1 MSLQKDL
8 LARCQKGYEAEVAK
22 ICQRWTSLFGED
34 AFEDAPTT
42 GFADW
47 VMDRLEASDLSGD
60 TKRQLVGDLLSLSAW
75 CGFGTSADV
84 YRRVGLLVRRNLYE
98 SVRHHSIV
106 HPEPQRPKI
115 HSMFAGQFLAPQHSP
130 TRGMVDYSLA
140 LLADP
145 EVERLDI
152 YHIGMPNPRIMDYMR
167 QKFSAAGD
175 RVNLLAVENLPQIL
189 GTVAARGSSI
199 VHFWCEHAVMPQ
211 ISFLA
216 AFRPTVMYTC
226 ADGPPY
232 QYADVYWF
240 FRDTP
245 YIASAWAEKGVPQT
259 FIANY
264 VSSPYGP
271 NSSDRW
277 AEVRR
282 SKAEFGLSPD
292 EVLLV
297 SVGNRLAIELNQAFV
312 GGVEAV
318 LRAHPNAIWLVIGP
332 LPDNILSAFRS
343 VLGRQFAHV
352 HYEPKLNALLGA
364 CDIFLNP
371 FRAGG
376 GDSANLAM
384 ANGCVVLTR
393 GDFGD
398 VGGITPLIH
407 HATDADGYFAKL
419 VELIQNPALRD
430 QWRALQTEHSE
441 LTSDQAAFTQSLR
454 KMSDLAWARYR
465 QRIGRPIEELFDIP
479 LPVDNGAQGH
489 ASPRAERQAGAGR

>member
-1 MSLQKDL
+1 MTLQSHL
-8 LARCQKGYEAEVAK
+8 MARCQTGYEAQVAK

-34 AFEDAPTT
+34 AFKDAPIT

-60 TKRQLVGDLLSLSAW
+60 TKRQLVGDLMSLSAW
-75 CGFGTSADV
+75 CGFETSADV
-84 YRRVGLLVRRNLYE
+84 YRRMGLLVRRALYE
-98 SVRHHSIV
+98 NVRGHSIV

-115 HSMFAGQFLAPQHSP
+115 HSLFAGQFIAPQHSP

-152 YHIGMPNPRIMDYMR
+152 YHIGMPNPHILDYMR

-175 RVNLLAVENLPQIL
+175 RVNLVPVETLPQIL

-240 FRDTP
+240 FRDSA
-245 YIASAWAEKGVPQT
+245 YIATAWANKGVPAP

-264 VSSPYGP
+264 VSSPYGA
-271 NSSDRW
+271 NSSERW
-277 AEVRR
+277 AQVRR
-282 SKAEFGLSPD
+282 SKTEFGLSAD
-292 EVLLV
+292 DLLLV
-297 SVGNRLAIELNQAFV
+297 SVGNRLAIEMDQAFV
-312 GGVEAV
+312 GGLETV
-318 LRAHPNAIWLVIGP
+318 LRNHPQAVWLVVGP
-332 LPDNILSAFRS
+332 LPDNFLSAFRG
-343 VLGRQFAHV
+343 VLGRQFVHV
-352 HYEPKLNALLGA
+352 PYERKLNELLSA

-398 VGGITPLIH
+398 VGGVTPSICHTL
-407 HATDADGYFAKL
+407 DADGYFAKL

-430 QWRALQTEHSE
+430 QWRVVQTEHSE
-441 LTSDQAAFTQSLR
+441 RTSDQAAFTQSLR
-454 KMSDLAWARYR
+454 QMSDLAWARYR
-465 QRIGRPIEELFDIP
+465 QRVGKPIEDLLDIP
-479 LPVDNGAQGH
+479 PVAGAQGGVD
-489 ASPRAERQAGAGR
+489 PGAERQTGTG